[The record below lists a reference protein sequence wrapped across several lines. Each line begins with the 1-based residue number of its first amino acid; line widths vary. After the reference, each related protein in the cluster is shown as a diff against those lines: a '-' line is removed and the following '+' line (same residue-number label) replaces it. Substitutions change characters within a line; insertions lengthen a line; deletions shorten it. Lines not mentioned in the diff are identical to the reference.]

1 MKKYSGARETNYPL
15 LIGGLLSLAFIMVFL
30 FGPSLAPFDPMEP
43 HRTIQLEE
51 GWAAAPFKPGQIES
65 FPLGTD
71 EIGRDM
77 LSRLLWAVRPTLLMA
92 SVVVIVRMSVGLL
105 LGLTAGWYGG
115 RVERVIE
122 SLIGAALAIPILVFA
137 IAALTYMGVERGGL
151 VAFAVALSLTGWAE
165 TAAFVKDRTRTIMQA
180 PYIEGAQA
188 VGLRPP
194 RILSRYVLPQLW
206 PVLPSLFAFELA
218 AVILLVAELGFLGL
232 FIGGGI
238 TYGVPD
244 PNSTGQI
251 MITTSGMPELGQLLA
266 DFWAKIIQT
275 PWVPFLVGT
284 IIFLQIFAFNMLGE
298 GLRRQMDVTRPRTRR
313 SLRAILAGRRA
324 TVPATDG
331 LGAQA

>member
-1 MKKYSGARETNYPL
+1 
-15 LIGGLLSLAFIMVFL
+15 
-30 FGPSLAPFDPMEP
+30 
-43 HRTIQLEE
+43 
-51 GWAAAPFKPGQIES
+51 
-65 FPLGTD
+65 
-71 EIGRDM
+71 
-77 LSRLLWAVRPTLLMA
+77 
-92 SVVVIVRMSVGLL
+92 
-105 LGLTAGWYGG
+105 
-115 RVERVIE
+115 VIE

-137 IAALTYMGVERGGL
+137 IAALTYLGVERGGL

-165 TAAFVKDRTRTIMQA
+165 TAAFVKGRTRTIMQA

-284 IIFLQIFAFNMLGE
+284 VIFLQIFAFNMLGE

-313 SLRAILAGRRA
+313 SLRAILAGRQA
-324 TVPATDG
+324 TTPATDG
-331 LGAQA
+331 LGTQRA